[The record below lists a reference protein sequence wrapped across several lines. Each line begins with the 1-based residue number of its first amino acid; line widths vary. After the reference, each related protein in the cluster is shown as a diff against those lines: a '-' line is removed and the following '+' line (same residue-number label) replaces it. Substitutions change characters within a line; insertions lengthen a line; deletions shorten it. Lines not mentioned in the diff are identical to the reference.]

1 MSSSATPVARVV
13 VDLPLPHL
21 DRTFDYLV
29 PDELADRAVP
39 GCRVRVRFAGQLV
52 GGYLLDRVASTDHAG
67 RLSTLAKVVSPESV
81 LAPDVARLG
90 RAVADRYAGTLAD
103 VLRLAIPPRHA
114 AAEGEP
120 GVPAAAPVAPPDPG
134 QWAAYPAGAGFVA
147 ALAAGA
153 GPRAV
158 WTAAPGPGWTALLA
172 HAVAATRSSGKGAVV
187 VVPDHRDVARVDEA
201 LTDVLGPDQHVV
213 LTADLGPKER
223 YRRWLRVRRG
233 QVSAVVG
240 TRAAAFAPVT
250 DLGLVAIWD
259 DGDDLHAEP
268 RAPYPHVREVLAL
281 RSHLGGAGL
290 LVGGFARTAEG
301 AALVAEGYARSLVP
315 DRAALRASAPRVRTA
330 DDTSGGPRGE
340 SDDAALA
347 RGARLP
353 TLAWRTARDALRE
366 GPVLVQVPR
375 SGYLPAVACAR
386 CRTRASCA
394 DCQGPLALSGRDRPP
409 ACRWCGRVGADWACA
424 ECGATQVRASVVGA
438 HRTAEELGRAFPS
451 VPVVSSGGSTGVLAS
466 VPALPALVVATP
478 GAEPVADGGFAAALL
493 LDAWALLERVDLRAG
508 EETVRRW
515 LAAAALVRPADAG
528 GRVVVV
534 ADPAVPAVQA
544 LVRWDPVGFSERELA
559 DRQVAGL
566 PPAVRIAVVHGA
578 SVAVHG
584 LLELAE
590 LPATA
595 QVLGPVPE
603 GDGRVRAVVRV
614 PRRDGLALAASLR
627 TAAGVR
633 SARKDADAVSLHI
646 DPVELA

>member
-1 MSSSATPVARVV
+1 MSSPATPVARVV

-29 PDELADRAVP
+29 PDALTERAVP

-52 GGYLLDRVASTDHAG
+52 SGYLLDRTASSDHTG
-67 RLSTLAKVVSPESV
+67 RLSPLAKVVSSEPVLTPE
-81 LAPDVARLG
+81 VARLG

-114 AAEGEP
+114 AAEREP
-120 GVPAAAPVAPPDPG
+120 GVPVPPPVPPPDAG
-134 QWAAYPAGAGFVA
+134 AWSAYPTGAGFVS
-147 ALAAGA
+147 ALADGA

-158 WTAAPGPGWTALLA
+158 WTAAPGPDWPDLLA
-172 HAVAATRSSGKGAVV
+172 RAVAATRSAGRGAVV
-187 VVPDHRDVARVDEA
+187 VAPDHRDVARIDAA
-201 LTDVLGPDQHVV
+201 LTDLLGPDQHVV
-213 LTADLGPKER
+213 LAADLGPKER
-223 YRRWLRVRRG
+223 YRRWLRVLRG

-250 DLGLVAIWD
+250 DLGLVAVWD

-281 RSHLGGAGL
+281 RSYLDGTGL

-315 DRAALRASAPRVRTA
+315 DRAVLRAAAPRVRAA
-330 DDTSGGPRGE
+330 DDAPGGSRGE

-353 TLAWRTARDALRE
+353 TLAWRTARDALRD

-386 CRTRASCA
+386 CRTRAGCA
-394 DCQGPLALSGRDRPP
+394 DCRGPLALAGRAGAP
-409 ACRWCGRVGADWACA
+409 ACRWCGRAYPTWSCG
-424 ECGATQVRASVVGA
+424 ECGATQVRAAVVGA
-438 HRTAEELGRAFPS
+438 GRTAEELGRAFPS
-451 VPVVSSGGSTGVLAS
+451 VRVVSSGGSTGVLTGVDS
-466 VPALPALVVATP
+466 HPALVVATP
-478 GAEPVADGGFAAALL
+478 GAEPVAEGGFAAALL
-493 LDAWALLERVDLRAG
+493 LDAWALLDRADLRAG
-508 EETVRRW
+508 EETLRRW

-534 ADPAVPAVQA
+534 ADASVPAVQA
-544 LVRWDPVGFSERELA
+544 LVRWDPVGFADRELA
-559 DRQVAGL
+559 DRQAAGL
-566 PPAVRIAVVHGA
+566 PPARRTAVLRGTEDAVRD
-578 SVAVHG
+578 
-584 LLELAE
+584 LLGLAE

-595 QVLGPVPE
+595 WVLGPVPV
-603 GDGRVRAVVRV
+603 GDGQVQAVAGV
-614 PRRDGLALAASLR
+614 PRRDGLRLAAALR
-627 TAAGVR
+627 AAAGVR
-633 SARKDADAVSLHI
+633 SARKATDPVSVHI
-646 DPVELA
+646 DPVALS